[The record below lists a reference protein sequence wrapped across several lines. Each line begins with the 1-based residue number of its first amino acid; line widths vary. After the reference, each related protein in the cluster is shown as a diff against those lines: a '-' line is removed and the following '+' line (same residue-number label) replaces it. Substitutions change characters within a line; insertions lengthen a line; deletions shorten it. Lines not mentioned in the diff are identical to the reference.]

1 MGFLTGLQELNLR
14 GNMLS
19 DPPVTVVLQGARAI
33 VEHMS
38 KLYLAHLAR
47 EDGRGDEGNGEAPAD
62 GAAGTP
68 RAEERT
74 AEVFVLGD
82 GDSAGAD
89 GDAVPEPILLESAD
103 PVLDPMRQLGIS
115 GSDPDELPEAA
126 IAVMR
131 RSEDEMHRGLQDI
144 AEMRGTAFRSA
155 AVPRP
160 LTANSRPQSRGLTS
174 SRRPGATAG
183 GGHRPPTSAAE
194 RAGASES
201 VLAAMPS
208 LSGSLASAASRM
220 SRGRARRE
228 EWGQEN
234 LVVQGQ
240 SPVKSRDPDAPEAA
254 AAAAA
259 AARRVGTGAAA
270 RRAPGQANV
279 RPVNPRT
286 VHFPRSDEPMR
297 SPVRVSTEDLALVRG
312 VLSGR
317 DLGALLDSV
326 ESYLQEPDEVGEE
339 DAPFGPDAE
348 PRGPADASPAAAR
361 PATAWRPPTGVDVP
375 PAFCCPITMSVMT
388 DPVLAADG
396 FTYERLAIEKWLFGG
411 KKGAP
416 VTSPM
421 TGEALES
428 KKLLQNLTLR
438 SMIRDKFPDMP
449 T

>member
-1 MGFLTGLQELNLR
+1 
-14 GNMLS
+14 MLS

-33 VEHMS
+33 VEHMA
-38 KLYLAHLAR
+38 KLYLEHLAR
-47 EDGRGDEGNGEAPAD
+47 EEGRGDEGNGEAPAD
-62 GAAGTP
+62 GAGTP

-74 AEVFVLGD
+74 AEAFVL

-103 PVLDPMRQLGIS
+103 PVLDPMRRLGVS

-131 RSEDEMHRGLQDI
+131 RSEDEMHRGLLDMS

-160 LTANSRPQSRGLTS
+160 LTANTRPQSRGLTS
-174 SRRPGATAG
+174 SRRSGAANG
-183 GGHRPPTSAAE
+183 GGHRPRTSAAE

-240 SPVKSRDPDAPEAA
+240 SPVKSRDPVAPDAPEAVA
-254 AAAAA
+254 AE
-259 AARRVGTGAAA
+259 RRDGAGAVA

-286 VHFPRSDEPMR
+286 VHFPRSDEPMRR

-326 ESYLQEPDEVGEE
+326 ESYLEEPDEVGEE
-339 DAPFGPDAE
+339 EDGPEGHA
-348 PRGPADASPAAAR
+348 ADASPATAR
-361 PATAWRPPTGVDVP
+361 PAAAWRPPTGLDVP

-396 FTYERLAIEKWLFGG
+396 FTYERSAIEKWLFGG

-449 T
+449 TQ

>member
-1 MGFLTGLQELNLR
+1 M
-14 GNMLS
+14 
-19 DPPVTVVLQGARAI
+19 
-33 VEHMS
+33 
-38 KLYLAHLAR
+38 
-47 EDGRGDEGNGEAPAD
+47 
-62 GAAGTP
+62 
-68 RAEERT
+68 
-74 AEVFVLGD
+74 
-82 GDSAGAD
+82 
-89 GDAVPEPILLESAD
+89 
-103 PVLDPMRQLGIS
+103 
-115 GSDPDELPEAA
+115 
-126 IAVMR
+126 
-131 RSEDEMHRGLQDI
+131 
-144 AEMRGTAFRSA
+144 
-155 AVPRP
+155 
-160 LTANSRPQSRGLTS
+160 
-174 SRRPGATAG
+174 
-183 GGHRPPTSAAE
+183 
-194 RAGASES
+194 
-201 VLAAMPS
+201 
-208 LSGSLASAASRM
+208 
-220 SRGRARRE
+220 
-228 EWGQEN
+228 
-234 LVVQGQ
+234 
-240 SPVKSRDPDAPEAA
+240 
-254 AAAAA
+254 
-259 AARRVGTGAAA
+259 
-270 RRAPGQANV
+270 
-279 RPVNPRT
+279 
-286 VHFPRSDEPMR
+286 
-297 SPVRVSTEDLALVRG
+297 RVSTEDLALVRG